1 MVVSELQH
9 LASDPD
15 LTGRTNS
22 PRRDVAGFRP
32 WRLPCRGGV
41 CGVTSGVTG
50 CTELFANVEVDERT
64 EVQRRWVFT
73 DADGLIGKLQLLDIL
88 KQVCAVGEN
97 AAAAESHAAHS
108 RSSHAVIAVVNRDE
122 TIAVHVKCFSDDS
135 ATAIRPAR
143 NPTFNVV
150 LGIVAPI
157 DRRVGVHT
165 KASDH
170 RAVVLDLTHDAHF
183 AWIQGSIQHQRG
195 ERTAA
200 ECRTGEN
207 RVAIHVGVEDFSGIL
222 RACLGRVRVHRFG
235 RIGYTVMHNPDPHIQ
250 QCVTVDQV
258 VTSSSLHDVIAVATQ
273 QDVPVAEIG
282 AIEEWVDSHDSNAS
296 RINRE
301 NIDLRRK
308 CCPGASEPCVKSGD
322 PGDAFLGQLVVQ
334 KVSRVD
340 IWHC

>member
-1 MVVSELQH
+1 M
-9 LASDPD
+9 
-15 LTGRTNS
+15 
-22 PRRDVAGFRP
+22 
-32 WRLPCRGGV
+32 
-41 CGVTSGVTG
+41 
-50 CTELFANVEVDERT
+50 
-64 EVQRRWVFT
+64 
-73 DADGLIGKLQLLDIL
+73 LDIL
-88 KQVCAVGEN
+88 NQVGAVGEN
-97 AAAAESHAAHS
+97 AAAEESHAGHS

-135 ATAIRPAR
+135 ATAIRTAR

-165 KASDH
+165 QANDN
-170 RAVVLDLTHDAHF
+170 RAVVLDLTHDAQF

-235 RIGYTVMHNPDPHIQ
+235 RIGDSVMHNPDPHIQ

-258 VTSSSLHDVIAVATQ
+258 VTSSSLHDIIAVATD
-273 QDVPVAEIG
+273 QDVSVAEIG

-296 RINRE
+296 RINRDHIE
-301 NIDLRRK
+301 LRRE
-308 CCPGASEPCVKSGD
+308 CCPGASEPRVKSRD
-322 PGDAFLGQLVVQ
+322 PVDAFLGQLVVR
-334 KVSRVD
+334 KVSRVVK
-340 IWHC
+340 WQA